1 MTDIKREN
9 AARNDRPVLRAL
21 YSPSK
26 RQIGC
31 VILAAIYGADRRVN
45 SIVEGRDWF
54 TAPPD
59 DMTVMSGTVED
70 WRRFAALTPEQ
81 RPGPEHF
88 EGKKA
93 A

>member
-1 MTDIKREN
+1 MTDMKDGK
-9 AARNDRPVLRAL
+9 AAKGDRPVLRAL
-21 YSPSK
+21 YSPSR

-54 TAPPD
+54 TAPTE

-70 WRRFAALTPEQ
+70 WRRFAASTPEQ

>member
-1 MTDIKREN
+1 MTGMPTESEP
-9 AARNDRPVLRAL
+9 APVLRAL

-31 VILAAIYGADRRVN
+31 AILAAIYGADRRVN
-45 SIVEGRDWF
+45 AIVHGRDWF
-54 TAPPD
+54 TAPTD
-59 DMTVMSGTVED
+59 DMTVMSGTPEE
-70 WRRFAALTPEQ
+70 WRRFAASTPDQ

-88 EGKKA
+88 EKRKA